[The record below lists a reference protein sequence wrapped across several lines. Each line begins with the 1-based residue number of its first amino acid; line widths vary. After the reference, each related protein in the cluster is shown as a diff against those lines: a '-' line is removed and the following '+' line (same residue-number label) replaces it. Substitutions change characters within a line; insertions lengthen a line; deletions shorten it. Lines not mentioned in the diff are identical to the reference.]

1 MKYKA
6 CNYSLHNIIANLIS
20 FFHIKIG
27 LNFINNVNLLTIV
40 KNLMFF

>member
-20 FFHIKIG
+20 FFHIKIS
-27 LNFINNVNLLTIV
+27 LNFINSVNLLTII